1 MYYLNFNS
9 FFFSSSL
16 FLYFLSTFYSLIKA
30 TIPCQKKSYGLDSF
44 VCVCSSK
51 ICDSPPPI
59 GEIKDDQLVYYLSDK
74 SQFRLERFLI
84 EKEFREEL
92 KIREIQIKINS
103 SQKFQ
108 KIFGFGGAFTDSVG
122 INLNQLSADTRQ
134 KLLEQYFSEENGIK
148 YNIGRVPIASCDF
161 STHEYSYMDTPNN
174 FSLNEFKLAPEDFE
188 LKIPHILSAINLTKG
203 NLELLASPCPRLDEN
218 KWKNERAGELKG
230 PFNGIYYKTYALYLR
245 RFFEE
250 YSTKNI
256 NFWGMTIENEP
267 GTAGITPFYG
277 WQAMYFSAKM
287 QRDFAFNLLSPILKE
302 SNITNK
308 LKIIAHDDQRSGVYK
323 TAKKIYEDP
332 QKSTAIDGLGTH
344 WYSHTDYG
352 VLSQAHNIQ
361 PDKFILATEACNAYL
376 PWEHKPLLGAWFR
389 GQAYGHD
396 ILNNLKNWVIGWIDW
411 NLCLDLQGGPNWV
424 RNFVDAPII
433 VNASSDEFYKQP
445 TFYFLAHFSN
455 FIPRDSVV
463 ISSTLS
469 TTICEEKDKLVSL
482 KCFFTSI
489 DNLFG
494 IENEIEHVAFITPN
508 GNRALVLLNSNQVS
522 LNVTVKEDNR
532 SWNIPMTPFSIVTAI
547 WKEKSFEI

>member
-1 MYYLNFNS
+1 MYCLNFNS
-9 FFFSSSL
+9 FFLFSSL

-51 ICDSPPPI
+51 ICDSPPPL

-74 SQFRLERFLI
+74 SEFRLERFLI
-84 EKEFREEL
+84 EKENGEEL
-92 KIREIQIKINS
+92 KIKEIQIKINS

-122 INLNQLSADTRQ
+122 INLNQLSVDTRQ

-174 FSLNEFKLAPEDFE
+174 FSLNEFKLAPEDYE

-203 NLELLASPCPRLDEN
+203 NLELLASPWSAPGWMKTSGRM
-218 KWKNERAGELKG
+218 KGPGELKG

-267 GTAGITPFYG
+267 TAGITPFYG

-287 QRDFAFNLLSPILKE
+287 QRDFALNLLSPILKE

-332 QKSTAIDGLGTH
+332 QKSAAIDGLGTH

-433 VNASSDEFYKQP
+433 VNASADEFYKQP

-455 FIPRDSVV
+455 FIPRDSIV

-469 TTICEEKDKLVSL
+469 TTICEEKDKLISL
-482 KCFFTSI
+482 KCIFNSI

-494 IENEIEHVAFITPN
+494 IEKEIEHVAFITPN
-508 GNRALVLLNSNQVS
+508 GNRVLVLLNSNQVN
-522 LNVTVKEDNR
+522 LNVTVKEGNR

-547 WKEKSFEI
+547 WKGKSF

>member
-1 MYYLNFNS
+1 
-9 FFFSSSL
+9 
-16 FLYFLSTFYSLIKA
+16 
-30 TIPCQKKSYGLDSF
+30 
-44 VCVCSSK
+44 
-51 ICDSPPPI
+51 
-59 GEIKDDQLVYYLSDK
+59 
-74 SQFRLERFLI
+74 
-84 EKEFREEL
+84 
-92 KIREIQIKINS
+92 
-103 SQKFQ
+103 
-108 KIFGFGGAFTDSVG
+108 
-122 INLNQLSADTRQ
+122 
-134 KLLEQYFSEENGIK
+134 
-148 YNIGRVPIASCDF
+148 
-161 STHEYSYMDTPNN
+161 
-174 FSLNEFKLAPEDFE
+174 
-188 LKIPHILSAINLTKG
+188 
-203 NLELLASPCPRLDEN
+203 
-218 KWKNERAGELKG
+218 
-230 PFNGIYYKTYALYLR
+230 
-245 RFFEE
+245 
-250 YSTKNI
+250 
-256 NFWGMTIENEP
+256 
-267 GTAGITPFYG
+267 
-277 WQAMYFSAKM
+277 MYFSAKM

-433 VNASSDEFYKQP
+433 VNAS
-445 TFYFLAHFSN
+445 N